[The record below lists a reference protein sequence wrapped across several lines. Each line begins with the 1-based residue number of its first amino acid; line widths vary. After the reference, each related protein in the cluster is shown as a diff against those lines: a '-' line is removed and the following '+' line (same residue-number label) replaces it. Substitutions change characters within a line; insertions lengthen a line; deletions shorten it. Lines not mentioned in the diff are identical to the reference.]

1 MNADQ
6 GSQYTGAGW
15 ITTFPKVGTKISM
28 RGWSRYLD
36 NIFIERLWWPLKR
49 EAAFLHEH
57 TRCILKS
64 HKTVLKTKATSRR
77 LKIDCLGVL
86 ENQATL
92 TIKFVKGPLIRVT
105 DYQRW
110 ATLAPLTNKAHASN
124 VRSAYEI
131 GIGSS

>member
-1 MNADQ
+1 DFEALE
-6 GSQYTGAGW
+6 GA
-15 ITTFPKVGTKISM
+15 T
-28 RGWSRYLD
+28 
-36 NIFIERLWWPLKR
+36 
-49 EAAFLHEH
+49 AQ
-57 TRCILKS
+57 
-64 HKTVLKTKATSRR
+64 KTKATSRR